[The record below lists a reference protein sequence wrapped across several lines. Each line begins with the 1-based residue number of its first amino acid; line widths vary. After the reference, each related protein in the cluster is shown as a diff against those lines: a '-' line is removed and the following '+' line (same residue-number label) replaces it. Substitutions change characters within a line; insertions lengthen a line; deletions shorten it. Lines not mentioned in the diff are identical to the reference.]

1 MASQRSSRVTRS
13 ALAVLALVLIGGAA
27 YFAWPSF
34 TTQKEADAA
43 TKPDPVPVSLA
54 VAERSTVPV
63 YLDSLGTVQPL
74 NTVLVRSRVDG
85 PIVSVAFKEGQM
97 VKAGDL
103 LVQIDPRPFQA
114 QLDQATA
121 KKAQDEATLANAK
134 LDLQRFQTLVESEN
148 ASRQQRDTQV
158 SLVQQLTAQVAGD
171 QAAIDSARLQLE
183 YASIRAPITG
193 RASFNLV
200 TLGNI
205 VHAAD
210 TNGIVTIAQL
220 QPISVIFTEPE
231 ERLPAISS
239 AFAAGSVPVI
249 AMSSDGKQTLARGVL
264 SVLNNQI
271 DVASGTIQLKA
282 TFDNADNALWPGLSV
297 TTRLLVQTLQDA
309 VVVPDTAVQRGPD
322 GFFVFVVDRNN
333 KATKRDVALGPF
345 EGGRAVIAKGI
356 EPGDRVISDGQ
367 YRVANGIEVAD
378 LSQPGPANNPVSKAV
393 YSGPTPP
400 PIVKD

>member
-1 MASQRSSRVTRS
+1 MASLRSSRMARRGV
-13 ALAVLALVLIGGAA
+13 LAVLALILVGGGGV
-27 YFAWPSF
+27 YFMSPSF
-34 TTQKEADAA
+34 VRVKEARAEP
-43 TKPDPVPVSLA
+43 KPTPVPVSLA
-54 VAERSTVPV
+54 VAQHSTVPV

-121 KKAQDEATLANAK
+121 KKAQDEANLANAK
-134 LDLQRFQTLVESEN
+134 LDLQRLETLVESEN
-148 ASRQQRDTQV
+148 ASRQQRDTQA
-158 SLVQQLTAQVAGD
+158 SLVQQLTAQVAAD

-183 YASIRAPITG
+183 YASIRAPISG

-205 VHAAD
+205 VHASD

-231 ERLPAISS
+231 GELPAISR
-239 AFAAGSVPVI
+239 AFGEGPVPVI
-249 AMSSDGKQTLARGVL
+249 ALSSDGKRTLARGVL

-282 TFDNADNALWPGLSV
+282 TFDNTDNALWPGLSV
-297 TTRLLVQTLQDA
+297 TTRLLVQTLPNA

-322 GFFVFVVDRNN
+322 GFFVFVVDHNN
-333 KATKRDVALGPF
+333 KATKRNVALGPS
-345 EGGRAVIAKGI
+345 EDGHAVITKGI
-356 EPGDRVISDGQ
+356 EAGDRVVTDGQ
-367 YRVANGIEVAD
+367 YRVVNGIEVAD
-378 LSQPGPANNPVSKAV
+378 LNAPTGNSISKAS
-393 YSGPTPP
+393 YSGSTPAV
-400 PIVKD
+400 VKD